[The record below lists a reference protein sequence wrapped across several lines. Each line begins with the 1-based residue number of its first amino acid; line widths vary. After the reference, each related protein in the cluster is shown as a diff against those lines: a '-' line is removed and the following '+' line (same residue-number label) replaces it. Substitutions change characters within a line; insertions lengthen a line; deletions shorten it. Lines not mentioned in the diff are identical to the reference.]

1 MQLTLGDLDLDLIWG
16 LEGLIL
22 THPQE
27 GSWGA
32 VCVGTSGAF
41 SRSSPHL
48 SHKKGRKVSLC
59 PPGQNV
65 GREEEEETTQRL
77 RLL

>member
-1 MQLTLGDLDLDLIWG
+1 MQLTLGDMDMDLIWG
-16 LEGLIL
+16 LEGLTL

-32 VCVGTSGAF
+32 VCVGTSAAF
-41 SRSSPHL
+41 SQSSPHL
-48 SHKKGRKVSLC
+48 SHKEGRRVSLC
-59 PPGQNV
+59 PGQNV
-65 GREEEEETTQRL
+65 GREGEETTQKL